1 MVRIQGFHCCGLNSV
16 PGQGTKILQPHGS
29 AKKKRG
35 KYRLILLLNRDV
47 KVSNNIVAK
56 QTQWHIKGVTLSQS
70 QVHFRE
76 LKVFPYYETS
86 KYESWYLKS

>member
-56 QTQWHIKGVTLSQS
+56 QTQGHIKGVTLSQS

-86 KYESWYLKS
+86 KYESLYLKS